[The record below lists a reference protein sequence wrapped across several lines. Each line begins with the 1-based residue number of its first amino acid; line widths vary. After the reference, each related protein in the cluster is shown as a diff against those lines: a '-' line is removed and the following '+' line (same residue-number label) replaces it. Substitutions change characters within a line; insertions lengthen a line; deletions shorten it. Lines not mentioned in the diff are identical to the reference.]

1 MSEQPIPAEEGGGA
15 VERDETPLI
24 PPIERRPPA
33 PGSRADQEEGG
44 KALVYCLIVGGS
56 VALDQITKYVVTRTL
71 VLYSPVQVFGDYVR
85 LTYIHNP
92 GAAFG
97 LYLGEHSRLIF
108 LTLTAVAVVTLF
120 LWYRATPLSDRLRL
134 VAISTVTGGAI
145 GNLIDRVHSRMGV
158 IDFLDVGLGNFRWPV
173 FNVADIAVTLGAA
186 LLAIS
191 LWKEEREIE
200 ARQKAAAAEARL
212 PPE

>member
-1 MSEQPIPAEEGGGA
+1 MREIP
-15 VERDETPLI
+15 R
-24 PPIERRPPA
+24 
-33 PGSRADQEEGG
+33 PGSLADQEEGA
-44 KALVYCLIVGGS
+44 KALVYCLIVGGL
-56 VALDQITKYVVTRTL
+56 VALDQITKYVVTQTL
-71 VLYSPVQVFGDYVR
+71 VLYSPVQLFGDYVR

-97 LYLGEHSRLIF
+97 LYLGEHSRFIF
-108 LTLTAVAVVTLF
+108 LTLSAVAVVMLF
-120 LWYRATPLSDRLRL
+120 LWYRTTPMSDRLRL
-134 VAISTVTGGAI
+134 VAISTVTGGAL

-158 IDFLDVGLGNFRWPV
+158 IDFLDMGVGNFRWPV
-173 FNVADIAVTLGAA
+173 FNVADIAVTTGAA

-200 ARQKAAAAEARL
+200 ARQKAAAEGRL